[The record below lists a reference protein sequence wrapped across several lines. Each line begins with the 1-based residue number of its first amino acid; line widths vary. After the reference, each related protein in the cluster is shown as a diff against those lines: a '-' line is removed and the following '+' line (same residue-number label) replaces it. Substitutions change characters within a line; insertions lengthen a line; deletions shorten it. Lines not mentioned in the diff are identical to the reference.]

1 MENRWNAPVHMVVQV
16 PGYDSAGPNNG
27 HFGLYGHGEQGNPG
41 KVAVA
46 TQIWLGF
53 ILFSGRSSVPE
64 MQWIKRAQKRGKIGT
79 KIGGPKRVL
88 NCRKVAKTKAFRRIA
103 GNPRR
108 GKSWKMETEKPL

>member
-53 ILFSGRSSVPE
+53 ILFSGGSSVPE
-64 MQWIKRAQKRGKIGT
+64 MQWIKRAQKKRENRHQNRGSK
-79 KIGGPKRVL
+79 KGPKL
-88 NCRKVAKTKAFRRIA
+88 Q
-103 GNPRR
+103 
-108 GKSWKMETEKPL
+108 KS